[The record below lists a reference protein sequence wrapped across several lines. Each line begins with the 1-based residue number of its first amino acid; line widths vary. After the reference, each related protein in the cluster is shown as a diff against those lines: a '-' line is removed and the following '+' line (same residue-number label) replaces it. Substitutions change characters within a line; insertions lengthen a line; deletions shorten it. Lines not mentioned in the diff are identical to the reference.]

1 MRSNVRSPVFARG
14 LALAAASAL
23 ALATGCL
30 RVDQDLV
37 LNADGTGRLHVRY
50 GMKQETLRQ
59 IEASAPSASD
69 AGGASATKSPFL
81 RFDEK
86 QVREDFK
93 VYARDG
99 VTLASFRAEEKEGWR
114 YVDLDM
120 RFASLPG
127 LLKTEFLSDR
137 RLTLGRNAAG
147 DYVLEQH
154 PDNPHV
160 PEKHAEDQ
168 AAQDMLREVM
178 KGFRATM
185 TVTAPGEVIDS
196 NGTATGRVVSWVFDL
211 EQDPQ
216 AMAKAQ
222 KLSMRVVFKGTGLQL
237 PAVGGAGP
245 AGK

>member
-1 MRSNVRSPVFARG
+1 MRSNVRSPVFTHG
-14 LALAAASAL
+14 LALVAASAL
-23 ALATGCL
+23 ALAAGCL
-30 RVDQDLV
+30 RVDQALT

-50 GMKQETLRQ
+50 GMKQETIRQ
-59 IEASAPSASD
+59 FEATDPSRSE
-69 AGGASATKSPFL
+69 AGGAPAAKSPFL

-93 VYARDG
+93 VYAQDG
-99 VTLASFRAEEKEGWR
+99 VTLESFRAEEKEGWR

-137 RLTLGRNAAG
+137 RLTLRRNAEG

-211 EQDPQ
+211 EKDPH

-222 KLSMRVVFKGTGLQL
+222 QLCMRVVFRGAGLQL
-237 PAVGGAGP
+237 PAAVGAGP